1 MRTFLAQNMWRC
13 YKKKRADLDFLSS
26 ACSISGTLSVNA
38 ARRCLRRTKKRMT
51 EWAKAPSSLA
61 LAYKYTVQL
70 MVSWRCTACT
80 GGFLLKTTN
89 ILHVN
94 IFRLHNVRHI
104 VKSNDSVISVVTLSF
119 PSFYICHLCRSV
131 LKTSLSHLRLCNLF
145 KVDVESGCEGNP
157 LLKWNW

>member
-38 ARRCLRRTKKRMT
+38 ARHCLRRTKKRMT

-80 GGFLLKTTN
+80 GGFLLKTIN
-89 ILHVN
+89 ILHMW
-94 IFRLHNVRHI
+94 
-104 VKSNDSVISVVTLSF
+104 ISFISTMFGILSKVMTLW
-119 PSFYICHLCRSV
+119 SV
-131 LKTSLSHLRLCNLF
+131 LSLFLFHLFIFVIC
-145 KVDVESGCEGNP
+145 VDQC
-157 LLKWNW
+157 LKLAWATCDYVIYLK